1 METRQPSNPST
12 RDVDAAGV
20 AAVRSG
26 QVPPEPVSDA
36 HLLGILAELAREV
49 SSVVDLDALLQR
61 IPELISRLTNFT
73 VFSVYL
79 LEEKREELSI
89 AYAVGYPDEIVK
101 HFTLKV
107 GQGIVGTA
115 VAEQR
120 PILLNDVD
128 SDPRYLAV
136 VPGAK
141 SQLAVP
147 LRHKGQVIGALNLLS
162 DQPGAFTERDEW
174 ILRQFGAHVAQA
186 IATARLFESQRE
198 YSETLETLA
207 EIGREIS
214 AILDPDELVT
224 RMAHLIKRVID
235 YRIFGIALI
244 NEETQMLELKVAI
257 HYGDDPRAMQPVR
270 LGEGLVGYAALHK
283 EVVLVPDVTKDPR
296 YIHAVPGVRSELVVP
311 LLLKD
316 RCIGVFDLESPER
329 DAFNKNHVKL
339 LTLLASEAAVAI
351 ENARLYESIRA
362 SEARFEKELRFAQ
375 RVQMALLPQELPK
388 RLRGV
393 DVAWH
398 FDPARELGGD
408 LCDFLSPEPNA
419 LVVTLGDVSGKGVPA
434 ALYSAAIG
442 EMIRGRTFRRR
453 LEKKSSTPAE
463 VLAGMNRILHE
474 RNLEEYYCTL
484 CYAMFEFK
492 KQIVTFANSGLP
504 FPVRWS
510 NGKAEQ
516 LHMPGVPMGSFGG
529 STYEDYQFPL
539 AVGDIFVLCSDG
551 IFEAF
556 NEAGQEF
563 GAERVIEIVEQNHA
577 MGARDIVNA
586 LFSAVQNFSGDAEQ
600 SDDRTVVVVKI
611 NQLGSQSLQSRA
623 GS

>member
-1 METRQPSNPST
+1 
-12 RDVDAAGV
+12 V
-20 AAVRSG
+20 
-26 QVPPEPVSDA
+26 
-36 HLLGILAELAREV
+36 L
-49 SSVVDLDALLQR
+49 DLDALLEK
-61 IPELISRLTNFT
+61 IPNLISRLTQFS

-79 LEEKREELSI
+79 LDKKREELAI
-89 AYAVGYPDEIVK
+89 AYAVGYPEEIVK
-101 HFTLKV
+101 HFTIKV
-107 GQGIVGTA
+107 GQGTVGRS

-120 PILLNDVD
+120 PLLIDDVD
-128 SDPRYLAV
+128 TDPHYLAV

-141 SQLAVP
+141 SQLSVP
-147 LRHKGQVIGALNLLS
+147 LRHKGEVIGALNLLS
-162 DQPGAFTERDEW
+162 DRKAAFTERDEW

-186 IATARLFESQRE
+186 IATARLFESERE
-198 YSETLETLA
+198 YAETLETLA
-207 EIGREIS
+207 EIGREMS
-214 AILDPDELVT
+214 AILDPAELLT
-224 RMAHLIKRVID
+224 RLAQLIKRVID
-235 YRIFGIALI
+235 YRIFGIALLD
-244 NEETQMLELKVAI
+244 EDTQMLELKVTI
-257 HYGDDPRAMQPVR
+257 KYGDDPRATMPIKM
-270 LGEGLVGYAALHK
+270 GEGLVGYAAQHK

-296 YIHAVPGVRSELVVP
+296 YIDAVPGVRSELVVP

-329 DAFNKNHVKL
+329 DAFNEKHVKL
-339 LTLLASEAAVAI
+339 LTLLASEAAVAL
-351 ENARLYESIRA
+351 ENARLVESIRA
-362 SEARFEKELRFAQ
+362 NEARFEKELRFAQ

-408 LCDFLSPEPNA
+408 LCDFLAPEPNT

-504 FPVRWS
+504 FPVKCS

-516 LHMPGVPMGSFGG
+516 IHMPGVPLGSFGS
-529 STYEDYQFPL
+529 STYDDFQVPL
-539 AVGDIFVLCSDG
+539 AAGDVFLLCSDG

-556 NEAGQEF
+556 DEAGHEF
-563 GAERVIEIVEQNHA
+563 GAHRVIDVLERNCGRPA
-577 MGARDIVNA
+577 KDIVQEIFA
-586 LFSAVQNFSGDAEQ
+586 AVQAFCGDADQ
-600 SDDRTVVVVKI
+600 SDDRTAVVVKI
-611 NQLGSQSLQSRA
+611 NQLGPGKPHA
-623 GS
+623 DA

>member
-1 METRQPSNPST
+1 LTTNSATPPT
-12 RDVDAAGV
+12 AG
-20 AAVRSG
+20 A
-26 QVPPEPVSDA
+26 SDA
-36 HLLGILAELAREV
+36 ELLAILAELAREV
-49 SSVVDLDALLQR
+49 SSVLDLDALLEK
-61 IPELISRLTNFT
+61 IPILISQLTNFT

-79 LEEKREELSI
+79 LNEEREELSI
-89 AYAVGYPDEIVK
+89 AYAVGYPEEIVK
-101 HFTLKV
+101 HFTLQV
-107 GQGIVGTA
+107 GQGTVGTA

-120 PILLNDVD
+120 PVLLNDVD

-147 LRHKGQVIGALNLLS
+147 LRNKGQVIGALNLLS
-162 DQPGAFTERDEW
+162 DRIGAFTERDEW

-186 IATARLFESQRE
+186 ITTARLFESERE
-198 YSETLETLA
+198 YAETLETLA
-207 EIGREIS
+207 EIGREMS
-214 AILDPDELVT
+214 AILDPDELLT
-224 RMAHLIKRVID
+224 RLAHLIKRVID
-235 YRIFGIALI
+235 YRIFGIALLD
-244 NEETQMLELKVAI
+244 EETQTLEMKVAI
-257 HYGDDPRAMQPVR
+257 KYGDDPRAMNPVK

-283 EVVLVPDVTKDPR
+283 EVVLVADVTKDPR
-296 YIHAVPGVRSELVVP
+296 YIQAVPGVRSELVVP

-316 RCIGVFDLESPER
+316 RCIGVFDLESPDR
-329 DAFNKNHVKL
+329 DAFNKKHVKL

-362 SEARFEKELRFAQ
+362 NEARFEKELRLAQ

-408 LCDFLSPEPNA
+408 ICDFLSPEANA
-419 LVVTLGDVSGKGVPA
+419 LVVVLGDVSGKGVPA
-434 ALYSAAIG
+434 ALYGAAIG
-442 EMIRGRTFRRR
+442 EMVRGRTFRRR
-453 LEKKSSTPAE
+453 LEKSQSTPAS

-504 FPVRWS
+504 FPVKCSDGR
-510 NGKAEQ
+510 AVQ
-516 LHMPGVPMGSFGG
+516 IDMPGVPLGSFG
-529 STYEDYQFPL
+529 SSQYEDFQVPL
-539 AVGDIFVLCSDG
+539 AAGDVFVLCSDG

-556 NEAGQEF
+556 DEAGQEF
-563 GAERVIEIVEQNHA
+563 GAHRVIDVVERSHLKPAKEIVGE
-577 MGARDIVNA
+577 
-586 LFSAVQNFSGDAEQ
+586 LFAAVQHFCGDAPQ

-611 NQLGSQSLQSRA
+611 NQLGKTEVVSSQ
-623 GS
+623 